1 MGKDYKKMSDYEVER
16 EYDINPSNIYAE
28 REYIRRGLDE
38 ENEENSD
45 YYSGADVGGAFG
57 FGVILILLAAIII
70 ISVYISLYAVGVV
83 QRHWFFVLV
92 LFLATSYFMFRKQG
106 YSKFFNLLFFIGSYA
121 LFTLAFPFLF
131 SGLALRGLT
140 FDEYMAEPT
149 IDFIE
154 LMKFSFFYALFMV
167 ASYFFSKI
175 VTSRI
180 RKKSSP
186 YSDFPRYYR
195 RM

>member
-1 MGKDYKKMSDYEVER
+1 MGKNYKKMLDWEVER
-16 EYDINPSNIYAE
+16 EHKIDTSNLRAE
-28 REYIRRGLDE
+28 EEYKRRGLDLYDDDE
-38 ENEENSD
+38 DDDN
-45 YYSGADVGGAFG
+45 YYSGGDGAGAAG
-57 FGVILILLAAIII
+57 FVVILVLLAIII
-70 ISVYISLYAVGVV
+70 LVSVYISLYAVGVA
-83 QRHWFFVLV
+83 QRHWFFILV
-92 LFLATSYFMFRKQG
+92 SFLGTSYFMFRKQG
-106 YSKFFNLLFFIGSYA
+106 YSKFFNLLFFIGSFA

-140 FDEYMAEPT
+140 FDEYMAEST

-180 RKKSSP
+180 RKK
-186 YSDFPRYYR
+186 YAMY
-195 RM
+195 